1 MATTMT
7 IGEHVAAIRRA
18 AQLLGREVQQ
28 AGEDAPVPSCPGWD
42 ARALLAHIVMVH
54 DWAGSHV
61 RRGGGAYSRSQTE
74 LRSSGDD
81 LFELF
86 DSGVVRLVD
95 ALLAASD
102 DLDAMVFLKDAPR
115 PRAFWARRQ
124 AHETTI
130 HSIDALAARLGRLPS
145 TAEAHLP
152 RELALDGI
160 DELLMGF
167 VPRGKSRWHVER
179 PFTLSVC
186 PTDGD
191 RRWRLRIDAE
201 RVSSTETES
210 ATDSADADARFSG
223 TAAALY
229 LGLWNRGAE
238 LVEEG
243 SVPALE
249 MWRTVQRVRWS

>member
-1 MATTMT
+1 MATMMT
-7 IGEHVAAIRRA
+7 IGEHVVAIRRA

-28 AGEDAPVPSCPGWD
+28 AGEEAPVPSCPGWD

-61 RRGGGAYSRSQTE
+61 RGEGGTYSRSQTE

-86 DSGVVRLVD
+86 DYGVTRLVD
-95 ALLAASD
+95 ALLDAPD

-145 TAEAHLP
+145 TAEAQLP

-186 PTDGD
+186 PSDSD
-191 RRWRLRIDAE
+191 RRWRLQIDAE
-201 RVSSTETES
+201 RVSSSEM
-210 ATDSADADARFSG
+210 DSADSDARFSG

-249 MWRTVQRVRWS
+249 MWRTEQRVRWS